1 GRGGGADAGD
11 QLRERRPGCAAVGG
25 VLPRSRPAVRA
36 GRLRVPVAGRRAGG
50 GPPAPGLGDAGRWRA
65 ADRGRPAAADRR
77 LGPVDGLAAL
87 LPGAARPE
95 RSVPVKGTRAA
106 PSARPLSGWDQNAG
120 VGAAEQAPLSHPP
133 AEQIALST
141 QPAEPRAPVGGG
153 LLVAARHAWRRLTSM
168 RTALVLLFLLALAA
182 VPGSLLPQ
190 RRLNLAK
197 VAQYRAEH

>member
-1 GRGGGADAGD
+1 
-11 QLRERRPGCAAVGG
+11 
-25 VLPRSRPAVRA
+25 
-36 GRLRVPVAGRRAGG
+36 
-50 GPPAPGLGDAGRWRA
+50 
-65 ADRGRPAAADRR
+65 
-77 LGPVDGLAAL
+77 
-87 LPGAARPE
+87 
-95 RSVPVKGTRAA
+95 SVPVKGTRAA

-120 VGAAEQAPLSHPP
+120 VGAAEQAPLSTPP

-153 LLVAARHAWRRLTSM
+153 VLVAARHAWRRLTSM

-197 VAQYRAEH
+197 VAQYRAEHPRLAPLLDRLGFFDVFASPWFAAVYLLLFVSLVGCIVPRV